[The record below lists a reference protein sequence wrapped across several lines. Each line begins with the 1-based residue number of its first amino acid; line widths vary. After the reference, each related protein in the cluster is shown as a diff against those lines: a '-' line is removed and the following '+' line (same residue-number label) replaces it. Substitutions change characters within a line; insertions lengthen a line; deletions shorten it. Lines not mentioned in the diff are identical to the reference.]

1 MVDNLNDTGKPDLYT
16 QKENFMAQVINT
28 NSLSLLTQNNL
39 NKSQSSLSSAIERL
53 SSGLRINSAK
63 DDAAGQAI
71 ANRFTSNI
79 KGLTQASRNANDGI
93 SIAQTTEGALSEI
106 NNNLQR
112 VRELSVQATNGTNS
126 QSDLDSIQNEI
137 TQRLGEID
145 RVSGQTQFNG
155 VKVLASD
162 SSMKIQVGAN
172 DGETITID
180 LKEITS
186 KTLGLTGFNVNG
198 KGEVANKAATADSLT
213 LAGFDKGVPDK
224 DGTITFKK
232 DVDNAKAT
240 ASDVM
245 TSVKDKSTLHFDGTG
260 NGLGVAATDNKYTY
274 DAASKSYSFSATGVS
289 STNALNKFAPN
300 AGDSFTANVK
310 IGATTQDVKV
320 SKDGTI
326 TSTDGKALFLDAKG
340 NLTQT
345 SNGQTKAAT
354 WDNLIANTDTTGLDA
369 YGNPTAS
376 AVNTTIKVGDTTI
389 TSVGG
394 SAEMHKANAYSAAY
408 KTAYDDAYATKYNAD
423 YKTTYDAQID
433 GGATTADAEAAATA
447 FATGTAKTAGD
458 TAGVAAGTLAK
469 TAMTTPSNATVDV
482 SGAKISATEM
492 AKDIST
498 GDFTVTDG
506 EGAGVYSVTAGAVKY
521 DSDGA
526 GTAATAKDAFTDIE
540 GKLTN
545 VAKETVN
552 YYAHSNGAV
561 TNNAGSKI
569 YLNES
574 GKLTTESTT
583 KSTSTSDPL
592 KALDDALAKVDAL
605 RSDLG
610 AVQNRF
616 DSTITNLGNTVNN
629 LTSAR
634 SRIED
639 ADYATEV
646 SNMSRAQILQQAGTS
661 VLAQA
666 NQTTQNVLSLLR

>member
-1 MVDNLNDTGKPDLYT
+1 
-16 QKENFMAQVINT
+16 MAQVINT

-71 ANRFTSNI
+71 ANRFTANV

-137 TQRLGEID
+137 TQRLSEID

-186 KTLGLTGFNVNG
+186 DTLGLKGFNVNG
-198 KGEVANKAATADSLT
+198 KGELANTAATLKDM
-213 LAGFDKGVPDK
+213 AGFTGTNVGVGITRYTNDAAKASSSDILAAVGTATGDKVNTSADVGLGAIAADYAYDK
-224 DGTITFKK
+224 STNTYKAGTVNG
-232 DVDNAKAT
+232 VDNAAVTAFLNPQAGDTTKAT
-240 ASDVM
+240 V
-245 TSVKDKSTLHFDGTG
+245 TIGGKDQQVIIDKAGKLTAADDGAALYLDGTG
-260 NGLGVAATDNKYTY
+260 NLTKTRAVTGDPEATLTDLA
-274 DAASKSYSFSATGVS
+274 DATGGAIATIKTSSGTFVSATGGKFNATNVIVS
-289 STNALNKFAPN
+289 
-300 AGDSFTANVK
+300 GDSFANAVKNGTYTATVDGQTYNVTTGTA
-310 IGATTQDVKV
+310 GANAFMNDGKLSTTAPTYYAQADGSITTTQD
-320 SKDGTI
+320 
-326 TSTDGKALFLDAKG
+326 A
-340 NLTQT
+340 
-345 SNGQTKAAT
+345 
-354 WDNLIANTDTTGLDA
+354 
-369 YGNPTAS
+369 
-376 AVNTTIKVGDTTI
+376 
-389 TSVGG
+389 SVG
-394 SAEMHKANAYSAAY
+394 KIVY
-408 KTAYDDAYATKYNAD
+408 KTAD
-423 YKTTYDAQID
+423 
-433 GGATTADAEAAATA
+433 
-447 FATGTAKTAGD
+447 
-458 TAGVAAGTLAK
+458 
-469 TAMTTPSNATVDV
+469 
-482 SGAKISATEM
+482 
-492 AKDIST
+492 
-498 GDFTVTDG
+498 
-506 EGAGVYSVTAGAVKY
+506 
-521 DSDGA
+521 
-526 GTAATAKDAFTDIE
+526 
-540 GKLTN
+540 
-545 VAKETVN
+545 
-552 YYAHSNGAV
+552 
-561 TNNAGSKI
+561 
-569 YLNES
+569 
-574 GKLTTESTT
+574 GKLTTAEKSESQKTT
-583 KSTSTSDPL
+583 DPL
-592 KALDDALAKVDAL
+592 KALDKALAQVDAL

-629 LTSAR
+629 LSSAR